1 MSFMNKQLIAA
12 FVCALLVTGCTS
24 PALPLLTTPA
34 PTAKSTMDHA
44 QHASQMA
51 ASPSANATPI
61 DSPVRGLSAQEVDD
75 LLNGRGAGYAKMGEV
90 NGYPGPRLVLDLKGK
105 LTLTAD
111 QVTKITDAFTE
122 MQVEAKAIGKQIVE
136 KEERLSKHFASQQID
151 ATDLQAALDDLA
163 KLYAQYRGVHLKAHL
178 RIRPLM
184 TAEQV
189 QRYDKLRG
197 YTQ

>member
-1 MSFMNKQLIAA
+1 MNKQVIAA
-12 FVCALLVTGCTS
+12 FVCALLMTACAS
-24 PALPLLTTPA
+24 PALPSLATPA
-34 PTAKSTMDHA
+34 PTANSTMDHA
-44 QHASQMA
+44 QHASQPV

-90 NGYPGPRLVLDLKGK
+90 NGYPGPRHVLDLKSE
-105 LTLTAD
+105 LALTAD
-111 QVTKITDAFTE
+111 QFAKITETFTA
-122 MQVEAKAIGKQIVE
+122 MQTEAKEVGKQIVE
-136 KEERLSKHFASQQID
+136 KEERLSKHFASQQMD
-151 ATDLQAALDDLA
+151 AADLQVALDDLA

-178 RIRPLM
+178 RIRPLL

-197 YTQ
+197 YAQ